1 MFKRLAKSGLVKF
14 WPVQPQR
21 IAPRLR
27 EASLSNAAYSNDN
40 LPGLRRPAAT
50 GRRRAPTPALACH
63 WFDRGGRLECR
74 WQADGD
80 APVADAGEPRFF
92 TQPSSNCLIR
102 GAMAEAVQSMV
113 GSPPPAKAPVTRT
126 GISP

>member
-27 EASLSNAAYSNDN
+27 GASLSNAAYSNDN

-50 GRRRAPTPALACH
+50 GRRRAPPPALACH

-74 WQADGD
+74 WQVETNDD
-80 APVADAGEPRFF
+80 APIADADEH
-92 TQPSSNCLIR
+92 
-102 GAMAEAVQSMV
+102 EH
-113 GSPPPAKAPVTRT
+113 RT
-126 GISP
+126 TGRVSLTVR